1 MCAAKRLKSEIVE
14 IKKQCKNIFRFR
26 RNVLF
31 LQKFIKVM
39 AKINVKDTEIIFY
52 KKEQED
58 YISLTD
64 NWSTKRELAKI
75 KSVKIKF
82 CIYPKNA

>member
-1 MCAAKRLKSEIVE
+1 
-14 IKKQCKNIFRFR
+14 
-26 RNVLF
+26 
-31 LQKFIKVM
+31 M

-82 CIYPKNA
+82 CIYPKNAYLCNLKFL